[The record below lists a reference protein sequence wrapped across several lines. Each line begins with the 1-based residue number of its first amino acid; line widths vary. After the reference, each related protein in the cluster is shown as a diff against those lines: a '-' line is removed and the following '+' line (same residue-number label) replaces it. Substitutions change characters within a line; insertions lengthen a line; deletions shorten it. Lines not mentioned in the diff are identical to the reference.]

1 MFRFRPFF
9 FGRRRGVK
17 PELGNYFDSG
27 RSRSGFRPR
36 LADFASGIDF
46 IQIGALLCL
55 IGTGLLF
62 IYSTGAQI
70 GGDHAASFF
79 FRQLRWI
86 GAGGI
91 LWLFC
96 SLIDYRK
103 IQYRIL
109 AVLFYLVTIVL
120 LVLVFF
126 IGVKVYGATRWL
138 SIAPLGMRLQ
148 PSEFCKLAL
157 VMVLSAMFASPMF
170 KVNRLPCLLLGAG
183 TVALPFVLIVRE
195 PDLGSALILLP
206 IYLAILFTAGLK
218 WRYILLAGVAIS
230 ILGGAVVLNE
240 AMQFRPMLKEYQRDR
255 IRVFLNP
262 ELDRTDTGYNSYQ
275 ARLAVGSGGLT
286 GKGIG
291 EGTQNTLGFLPQT
304 VSNND
309 FIFSVIAEEVGFLG
323 CLLLLAAYLA
333 LFYSIIRTA
342 FLTVD
347 PFGRYLAV
355 GIAGIFFTHCFINIG
370 MSIGLAPVTG
380 LSLPFV
386 SYGGSFMLMGLAACG
401 LLQSVYRYRN
411 SR

>member
-1 MFRFRPFF
+1 M
-9 FGRRRGVK
+9 K

-370 MSIGLAPVTG
+370 MSIGLTPVTG

-386 SYGGSFMLMGLAACG
+386 SYGGSFFLMLMAACG
-401 LLQSVYRYRN
+401 LIQSVYRHRDDGK
-411 SR
+411 S

>member
-1 MFRFRPFF
+1 M
-9 FGRRRGVK
+9 K
-17 PELGNYFDSG
+17 PELGSYFDSG
-27 RSRSGFRPR
+27 RRRRGFRIRPAE
-36 LADFASGIDF
+36 LLSGIDF
-46 IQIGALLCL
+46 IQIGALLFL

>member
-1 MFRFRPFF
+1 M
-9 FGRRRGVK
+9 K

-275 ARLAVGSGGLT
+275 ARLAVDSGGLT

>member
-1 MFRFRPFF
+1 M
-9 FGRRRGVK
+9 K

-286 GKGIG
+286 GTGIG

>member
-1 MFRFRPFF
+1 M
-9 FGRRRGVK
+9 K

-183 TVALPFVLIVRE
+183 TVALPFVLVVRE

-230 ILGGAVVLNE
+230 ILGGVVVLNE

>member
-1 MFRFRPFF
+1 M
-9 FGRRRGVK
+9 K

-342 FLTVD
+342 FLSVD

>member
-1 MFRFRPFF
+1 M
-9 FGRRRGVK
+9 K
-17 PELGNYFDSG
+17 PELGSYFDSG
-27 RSRSGFRPR
+27 RRRRGFRIRPAE
-36 LADFASGIDF
+36 LLSGIDF
-46 IQIGALLCL
+46 IQIGALLFL

-62 IYSTGAQI
+62 IYSTGAQV